1 MINMTRC
8 STLDSW
14 FDDQSKKVDEAE
26 KETKKEFVTGKKI
39 KEVKK

>member
-1 MINMTRC
+1 MTRC

-14 FDDQSKKVDEAE
+14 FDEQSKKVDEAE
-26 KETKKEFVTGKKI
+26 KKTKKEFVTGNKI

>member
-1 MINMTRC
+1 MTRC